1 MKGEGGGTER
11 LRLPRAV
18 LLLRSGDRSMPG
30 DVGADPGPA
39 PTGFSGDGA
48 VSITGSSPPPPAGV
62 LPRDGVKEAGEIE
75 EAAAAALLMRSRMAA
90 DDVPVFVRFL
100 IR

>member
-39 PTGFSGDGA
+39 LTGFSGDGTA
-48 VSITGSSPPPPAGV
+48 STTGSSPPPAGV
-62 LPRDGVKEAGEIE
+62 LPRDGVKEAGEGE

-90 DDVPVFVRFL
+90 DDVPVLVRFL